1 MKKSDV
7 KYDLKKI
14 VERVDAMKNAPC
26 LSDKQQQLNDIV
38 ELLMGISNELSL
50 GMAPSITGRPN
61 PELRCR
67 FCGK

>member
-1 MKKSDV
+1 MKKSEV

-14 VERVDAMKNAPC
+14 MERVDAMKNAPC
-26 LSDKQQQLNDIV
+26 LSDKQNQLNDV
-38 ELLMGISNELSL
+38 AELLMNISKDLSL
-50 GMAPSITGRPN
+50 GMTPSITGRSK

>member
-1 MKKSDV
+1 MKKSEV

-14 VERVDAMKNAPC
+14 MERVDAMKNAHC
-26 LSDKQQQLNDIV
+26 LLGKQKQLNDVV
-38 ELLMGISNELSL
+38 ELLMSISDELSL
-50 GMAPSITGRPN
+50 GMSPSITGRAN